1 MRVACIQLC
10 SGNNVEENRLR
21 LLELIR
27 RAARAGAEFVCTPEM
42 SNVIERSKKR
52 LLDIASFEQDDA
64 TLQSCRELARALGI
78 DLLIGSLAIKVNSD
92 KCANRSY
99 LINRDGG
106 IAAYYD
112 KINLFDVQLAT
123 GESHAE
129 SSCYQAGNRQ
139 VTAAIGNFTLG
150 MSICYD
156 LRFPNHFRQ
165 LLAGGADI
173 LLVPSAFTHSTGEA
187 HWQTLLRARAIENA
201 AYVLAP
207 NQAGQHHDGSQSYGN
222 SLIIDPWGRI
232 MANAGSSAD
241 CVIQATVNTEQLF
254 RIRNQIPSWRS
265 NVTLNPAE

>member
-10 SGNNVEENRLR
+10 SGNNIEENRLR

-52 LLDIASFEQDDA
+52 LLDITSYEQDDP

-78 DLLIGSLAIKVNSD
+78 DLLIGSLAIKVSPG

-112 KINLFDVQLAT
+112 KINLFDVELAT

-129 SSCYQAGNRQ
+129 STCYQAGDRL
-139 VTAAIGNFTLG
+139 VTASLGDFTLG

-165 LLAGGADI
+165 LLAAGANI
-173 LLVPSAFTHSTGEA
+173 LLVPSAFTRSTGKA

-207 NQAGQHHDGSQSYGN
+207 NQASRHHDGSQSYGN
-222 SLIIDPWGRI
+222 SLIVDPWGRI
-232 MANAGSSAD
+232 MASAGISAE
-241 CVIQATVNTEQLF
+241 CVVQATINTEQLF

-265 NVTLNPAE
+265 NLTPNPAG